1 MKKLIA
7 FLFIFATVS
16 FTACGVKNQP
26 VTDSAVESS
35 VKGNEEASS
44 SETETSSS
52 PETEAPSSPETEVP
66 SSESNTPKE
75 PIITQINHYV
85 LTPADLCY
93 LTDAKMEAYKNA
105 MDAIFAHESEVQ
117 LTDSYD
123 DNLCVLGYLQE
134 SPYTFILSS
143 YQITADHKGMTF
155 EYAYSAEECEQMLNS
170 IDQEYLTLINETI
183 TADMTDLEK
192 VLAIYKYFAQRISY
206 DYDWVEAL
214 NMSDDKYLFP
224 DIVIYQALQSNKG
237 VCHTY
242 TYLCQ
247 FAFQQ
252 LDIECE
258 RASAGM
264 QDSDSSHMWPV
275 IWLDGVAFHI
285 DPTWDDTYTG
295 VSLRYFGLTD
305 EENVDRGLAYDW
317 PCNIDSALEIAC
329 TDTRFASWRDIID
342 YNLIGNHQMEVI
354 REDGTIE
361 IIDLTQYQ

>member
-1 MKKLIA
+1 MKKLIV
-7 FLFIFATVS
+7 FLLILTTIS
-16 FTACGVKNQP
+16 FTACGVKDQP
-26 VTDSAVESS
+26 VTDSTVESS

-44 SETETSSS
+44 SSETEISFSS
-52 PETEAPSSPETEVP
+52 ETVAPSSEI
-66 SSESNTPKE
+66 NAPKE
-75 PIITQINHYV
+75 PVITQINHYV
-85 LTPADLCY
+85 LTPANLYY
-93 LTDAKMEAYKNA
+93 LTDAKMDAYKTA

-123 DNLCVLGYLQE
+123 DNLSVLGYLQE

-143 YQITADHKGMTF
+143 YQITPDHKGMTF
-155 EYAYSAEECEQMLNS
+155 EYAYSAEECEQMLNM

-183 TADMTDLEK
+183 TEDMTDLEK

-224 DIVIYQALQSNKG
+224 DIVIYQALQNNKG

-252 LDIECE
+252 LGIACE
-258 RASAGM
+258 RASAEM
-264 QDSDSSHMWPV
+264 QNSDSSHMWPL
-275 IWLDGVAFHI
+275 IWLDGAAFHI
-285 DPTWDDTYTG
+285 DPTWDDTGIG

-305 EENVDRGLAYDW
+305 EENIDRGLVSNW
-317 PCNIDSALEIAC
+317 NCNIDSALDIAC
-329 TDTRFASWRDIID
+329 TDTRFVSWRDIID
-342 YNLIGNHQMEVI
+342 YNLIGNHQMEVT
-354 REDGTIE
+354 REDGTVE